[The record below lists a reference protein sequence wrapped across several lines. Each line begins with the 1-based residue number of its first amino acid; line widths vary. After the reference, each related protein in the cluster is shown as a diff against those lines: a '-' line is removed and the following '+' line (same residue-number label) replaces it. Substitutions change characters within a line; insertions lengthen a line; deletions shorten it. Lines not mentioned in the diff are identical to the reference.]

1 MADGRC
7 RLRRPARPTAHS
19 VHRRPVPVCLCA
31 RTAAGQ
37 RRGRH
42 GVPAPKPPTQSR
54 RSLRHLGREHAA
66 AGAPPPPRP
75 VSAPG
80 PSLGATPRPDRRRLK
95 RHGRQHARCRCTH
108 AAATCLCVRNAAGSN
123 PTGRPRARV
132 ADAVSDACLHADGSV
147 VSACSC
153 VGTTDIADVANVLDN
168 TTSVDKATDASDA
181 SHTTCRRRQYTARGA
196 PVRRLASRGYTRART
211 ILRVASSCGGAPE
224 TARCSASACPPCTAA
239 TSRR

>member
-1 MADGRC
+1 MADDRC

-80 PSLGATPRPDRRRLK
+80 PSLSPTPRPESRRLK

-123 PTGRPRARV
+123 PTGRPRART
-132 ADAVSDACLHADGSV
+132 ADAVSDAL
-147 VSACSC
+147 
-153 VGTTDIADVANVLDN
+153 LPP
-168 TTSVDKATDASDA
+168 
-181 SHTTCRRRQYTARGA
+181 RRRQGRLGLLLCWDHRCRQRLGQHNLGRQRH
-196 PVRRLASRGYTRART
+196 RRLRRESHYLPSTTVHRARRACSAPRVESREGTRARE
-211 ILRVASSCGGAPE
+211 LFCASHRVAAGRCANAMGSELARSLVRPSSLA
-224 TARCSASACPPCTAA
+224 
-239 TSRR
+239 